1 MNLKH
6 CKECGQHKPL
16 NDFYVC
22 RGTPR
27 ERCKA
32 CVISRAKA
40 QYRANPERAKALVVA
55 CRLADPRVRMASDTR
70 RRDRARGLASD
81 IEASH
86 IVIPDVCPVLGIPMR
101 TQTGQPAEES
111 PSIDHINPDR
121 GAIWG
126 NWRVISRR
134 ANALKAGHTAE
145 TLRAYI
151 AAIGSGAKA
160 LRGRVTLDEYRAV
173 LGYLESHRAA

>member
-40 QYRANPERAKALVVA
+40 QYRANPERAKALVIA
-55 CRLADPRVRMASDTR
+55 SRLADPRVRMASDTR

-121 GAIWG
+121 GAVWG

-145 TLRAYI
+145 TMGAYI
-151 AAIGSGAKA
+151 TAIQSDAKQ
-160 LRGRVTLDEYRAV
+160 LRGKATLEEYWAV
-173 LGYLESHRAA
+173 LRYLMSP